1 MRRIFSLAM
10 FTFREL
16 IRSKMLFIWLI
27 SAIVLCGLAFLLSLL
42 SYGDTLNIFM
52 DLGLVGMEV
61 SGLLVLLLSLAVT
74 YTTEMDQKAIFLHL
88 SKPMTRGE
96 YLLGRILGFYLVIA
110 LVVLGMGVV
119 VAGLVIFVGGAQ
131 LPPLF
136 TASVLFMLLE
146 MFVLTVLGLTFQMIA
161 TSLVGVVLYT
171 FFTIF
176 LGHLIG
182 QIQWLLEKQLAPWIK
197 TLLKGVY
204 YILPNLDIFNL
215 KDRMYDPTLFLGA
228 TQWEEVF
235 LYAFT
240 YSFFVFLVGWVN
252 LEKRE
257 FM

>member
-1 MRRIFSLAM
+1 MRRILSLAS

-27 SAIVLCGLAFLLSLL
+27 SVIVLCGLAFLLSLL
-42 SYGDTLNIFM
+42 SYGDILSIFM

-61 SGLLVLLLSLAVT
+61 SGLMVLLLSLAVT

-96 YLLGRILGFYLVIA
+96 YLLGRILGFYLVVA
-110 LVVLGMGVV
+110 LVVLGMGAVV
-119 VAGLVIFVGGAQ
+119 SALVVFVGGGQVA
-131 LPPLF
+131 PLF
-136 TASVLFMLLE
+136 IDSVVFLLLE

-182 QIQWLLEKQLAPWIK
+182 QIQWLLEKQLPAGIK
-197 TLLKGVY
+197 VVLKVIY

-215 KDRMYDPTLFLGA
+215 KDRMYDPTLVLGSA
-228 TQWEEVF
+228 QWQEVLAYAFSYSLLVF
-235 LYAFT
+235 LI
-240 YSFFVFLVGWVN
+240 GWWN